1 MTCPFYPN
9 GADRRGELTP
19 DEVCHRWNLDYN
31 TGKILECIH
40 GAVNS
45 DPSGR
50 EELLGE
56 AYGRL
61 GAALE
66 GARRD
71 ASAFKAGVTTG
82 DDAGCM
88 MRDAPAHPNGGTP
101 KADAVTGQRPRREAD
116 NMPNPRDRLDR
127 LRDMLEEAA
136 EGLDKGDTDLMGA
149 IIGTLG
155 VRPPEDLDAQTIQS
169 MDRMVRDAI
178 DAVSK
183 LKGADQ

>member
-1 MTCPFYPN
+1 MTCPFYLN
-9 GADRRGELTP
+9 GADRKGELTP

-45 DPSGR
+45 DPSR
-50 EELLGE
+50 KAELLGE
-56 AYGRL
+56 AYGRI

-66 GARRD
+66 DARRD
-71 ASAFKAGVTTG
+71 ESAIKARVTTG
-82 DDAGCM
+82 DDTRCM
-88 MRDAPAHPNGGTP
+88 MRDAPARPDKGTP
-101 KADAVTGQRPRREAD
+101 KADTVTGQRPRREAD
-116 NMPNPRDRLDR
+116 NMPNPQDKLDR
-127 LRDMLEEAA
+127 LKDMLEEAA
-136 EGLDKGDTDLMGA
+136 KGLDKGDTDLMGT

-155 VRPPEDLDAQTIQS
+155 VRPPEDLDAQTIRS